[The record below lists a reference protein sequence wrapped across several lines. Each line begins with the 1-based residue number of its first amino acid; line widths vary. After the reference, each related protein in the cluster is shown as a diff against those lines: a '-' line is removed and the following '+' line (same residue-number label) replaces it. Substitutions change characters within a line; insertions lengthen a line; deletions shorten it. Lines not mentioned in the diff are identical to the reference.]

1 VSIPFPVTDRHV
13 TWNAAVY
20 IDGVYYRCVTFP
32 RRRIG
37 YNQQR
42 SNCTVVLDRYVE
54 ITTGEP
60 LSAYV
65 VINAAGVDGVTARRR
80 FFTGFAD
87 QPVVSVAPFG
97 FRLTLIDI
105 LGQLDKP
112 LSSDLTWNDRPFTD
126 AVTDLLTDA
135 GIDSALIGDIYDP
148 GTDYNLCPVESIT
161 LEAGAENV
169 AKLIDEL
176 MKFASCAIWVTPG
189 GVIRVSYDLDIPQ
202 ETGAH
207 TYIYDDPTG
216 DQRGIYAGYSDE
228 AGSFESVIAGW
239 VARGRKLSDGTTP
252 NFTFTATGVSG
263 KTGSG
268 TYRFAQSN
276 AVCELIAKRETAK
289 GIRAKRTLQIPC
301 AMDADLLPATT
312 ITLDI
317 PNRQGYVVATTA
329 IVRSADTSQGTMTLN
344 CSLGV
349 PDLTGTGFSDDDKEK
364 IGITDPGYP
373 EEPPLFVDFTLT
385 VDTEPIDTGAGLA
398 DRLFVHVDATQSDD
412 GTRTWTVTGATPTPS
427 TPVTGNTASF
437 VLDTGDPT
445 SVTISLEVDDGVKTP
460 QSISKSLDTVDVQSL
475 FRPLST
481 ATGSNGHRLLTVD
494 GWTAHT
500 RAGQTCTAV
509 SKFNPNGAWSGWDD
523 GALYQWLYPDPTAL
537 IWTHPS
543 NTQIDVIWIPEE
555 EQTIVLVAAGS
566 DLYLS
571 TDEGASFTLLRSNA
585 AIADVST
592 PPDNADYIRICEGAD
607 VLESFD
613 GGASWATAI
622 AGAGGSTAEQL
633 ADAPWGN
640 AAVFSSAGSSADALK
655 IQQGYTVDWNAVGA
669 APTSLTAITPLATEP
684 GYIAGDAS
692 GNLYLLLQNG
702 VNFDATDIGTN
713 TSGNTASLL
722 RDGAVGGDSPFND
735 LCYIGDVGTGT
746 NQGTLKI
753 INNDITTL
761 LRIDDVSTA
770 TTAIGYLP
778 VGATKLEFAYMF
790 FLAQQG
796 VASAG
801 VYEYNSATGGTPT
814 LRNSGI
820 PAALTHVLWL
830 SGNPINTDELI
841 AVIHAGAAASV
852 SDSGGKLRTGTTSH
866 SPLWRY
872 TISTQTWS
880 EIVISVSSTVSGNLY
895 RADYDPETL
904 GRWVSNVE
912 TTGYDVYALI
922 GTDLT
927 GSETTV
933 AATSPLRYLSFG
945 PGQDGDLVLSQ
956 NFPLDRVAY
965 LTSSG
970 TLVEPS
976 PAGGADNA
984 WFLADRY
991 PDNRQ
996 MVFTDDEGNL
1006 LAKEDYRGSAA
1017 VINLT
1022 AFFPFAFVEVATWPS
1037 SSTSSAPAAFTIPTT
1052 INNRLVYAAGSAG
1065 PTASGIYEVTNPFS
1079 ASPGYSIVALSGE
1092 TIGWIR
1098 ADRATNSL
1106 VSLMLDFSGTPEV
1119 GIWNGAT
1126 VSRVDVSSLSNIAA
1140 LVEVVKQ

>member
-1 VSIPFPVTDRHV
+1 VTIPFPVTDRHV

-65 VINAAGVDGVTARRR
+65 VINAAGVDGVSARRR

-112 LSSDLTWNDRPFTD
+112 LSSDLTWNNRPFTD

-135 GIDSALIGDIYDP
+135 GIDSALIGDIHDP

-176 MKFASCAIWVTPG
+176 MKFTSCAIWVTPG

-207 TYIYDDPTG
+207 TYVYGDPTG

-252 NFTFTATGVSG
+252 NFTFAATGVSG

-289 GIRAKRTLQIPC
+289 GIRAKRTVQIPC

-312 ITLDI
+312 IALDI
-317 PNRQGYVVATTA
+317 PNRQGYVVTTTA

-349 PDLTGTGFSDDDKEK
+349 PDLTGTGFSEDDKDD

-373 EEPPLFVDFTLT
+373 VPPPLFVDFTLT
-385 VDTEPIDTGAGLA
+385 VDTEPIDTGAGLS

-445 SVTISLEVDDGVKTP
+445 SVTISLEVDDGVATP

-481 ATGSNGHRLLTVD
+481 ATGSNGHRLLTVS
-494 GWTAHT
+494 GWRSHT
-500 RAGQTCTAV
+500 RTGQTCTAV

-523 GALYQWLYPDPTAL
+523 GALYQWIYPTPTAL

-555 EQTIVLVAAGS
+555 EQAIVLVAAGS

-571 TDEGASFTLLRSNA
+571 TDEGALFTLLRSNA

-613 GGASWATAI
+613 GGASWTTAI

-640 AAVFSSAGSSADALK
+640 AAVFSSAGSSTDALK
-655 IQQGYTVDWNAVGA
+655 IQQGYTVNWGA
-669 APTSLTAITPLATEP
+669 LSPTSLTAITPLATEP
-684 GYIAGDAS
+684 GYIVGDAS

-702 VNFDATDIGTN
+702 VNFDATAIGTN

-735 LCYIGDVGTGT
+735 LCYIGDTGAGT

-753 INNDITTL
+753 INNDINTL

-778 VGATKLEFAYMF
+778 VGATKLPEDWY
-790 FLAQQG
+790 LLIPQRNVTQ
-796 VASAG
+796 AG
-801 VYEYNSATGGTPT
+801 VYEVRSDGTAT
-814 LRNSGI
+814 LRNAGLPAVTLWVEWVVANPLNSGE
-820 PAALTHVLWL
+820 WL
-830 SGNPINTDELI
+830 AIIHTNGNQE
-841 AVIHAGAAASV
+841 AVV
-852 SDSGGKLRTGTTSH
+852 SGGQLVSNGSTY
-866 SPLWRY
+866 SPLWRWSGTTWQEV
-872 TISTQTWS
+872 TISTS
-880 EIVISVSSTVSGNLY
+880 LVSGTVVMERTEWDTETNGLWMFTALLSDHTSYLFRGTGTASTQEYELSTLATGARALY
-895 RADYDPETL
+895 
-904 GRWVSNVE
+904 
-912 TTGYDVYALI
+912 LI
-922 GTDLT
+922 GAGVGGD
-927 GSETTV
+927 TV
-933 AATSPLRYLSFG
+933 MY
-945 PGQDGDLVLSQ
+945 Q
-956 NFPLDRVAY
+956 NFPDEY
-965 LTSSG
+965 LLYANASG

-976 PAGGADNA
+976 PNIGDIDVLFYGN
-984 WFLADRY
+984 RY
-991 PDNRQ
+991 PGASRK
-996 MVFTDDEGNL
+996 VALRADDPSFDGYTYVS
-1006 LAKEDYRGSAA
+1006 ADYRGAA
-1017 VINLT
+1017 
-1022 AFFPFAFVEVATWPS
+1022 
-1037 SSTSSAPAAFTIPTT
+1037 IPTQARAALSAKT
-1052 INNRLVYAAGSAG
+1052 PPAIAVGDRLCIATG
-1065 PTASGIYEVTNPFS
+1065 SGIVEILDPFGTPSDQTVAMSGLAVNWLHCDAQSRELIAGIASNEVHVWDSTTDEV
-1079 ASPGYSIVALSGE
+1079 IIIDVTALSDE
-1092 TIGWIR
+1092 WQYVHI
-1098 ADRATNSL
+1098 
-1106 VSLMLDFSGTPEV
+1106 
-1119 GIWNGAT
+1119 
-1126 VSRVDVSSLSNIAA
+1126 
-1140 LVEVVKQ
+1140 VKEGGV